1 LMRQVLLVPDLPSV
15 DLALIAADHELHEL
29 GEVVVVA
36 QELLAA
42 RVNRPLR
49 SLHKRREDIDATGLE
64 LLDNAVDW
72 ERVPLA
78 LGPLK
83 LTPLDLDADPV
94 EPGPGHHVD
103 DLFIEL
109 RALIVAAGED
119 VETVDVVPAAGL
131 TGRRPVARRLRRRL
145 ARCRALLSGAR
156 ALTRRGRRG
165 RTPTAGDHQRGDQ
178 SQQHKDCDSS
188 HNSSGTLRCRRFA
201 GRTRAS
207 GPATV
212 PSV

>member
-1 LMRQVLLVPDLPSV
+1 
-15 DLALIAADHELHEL
+15 
-29 GEVVVVA
+29 
-36 QELLAA
+36 
-42 RVNRPLR
+42 
-49 SLHKRREDIDATGLE
+49 
-64 LLDNAVDW
+64 W

-131 TGRRPVARRLRRRL
+131 TGRCPVARRLRRRL
-145 ARCRALLSGAR
+145 ARCRALLNGARALTRCRGLLSGAR

-165 RTPTAGDHQRGDQ
+165 RPPTAGDHQRGDQ
-178 SQQHKDCDSS
+178 SQQHKDC
-188 HNSSGTLRCRRFA
+188 
-201 GRTRAS
+201 
-207 GPATV
+207 
-212 PSV
+212 